1 MNKLIEF
8 FQSLEPKPS
17 KVEIDLLEKVC
28 KGVKFEDLDSNK
40 AKLKFISKWR

>member
-17 KVEIDLLEKVC
+17 KVELDLLEKVC
-28 KGVKFEDLDSNK
+28 KNVKFEDLDSNE
-40 AKLKFISKWR
+40 AKLKFVSKLR